1 MYSIFLTPKISAPT
15 AWQHFLSEIYNYIQ
29 YINLSYTLQQ
39 EMATTENVK
48 LKEKTVKY
56 KTKS

>member
-1 MYSIFLTPKISAPT
+1 MLLTSKISAPT
-15 AWQHFLSEIYNYIQ
+15 AWQHFLSEIYKHVR

-39 EMATTENVK
+39 EMATTENAK
-48 LKEKTVKY
+48 LKGKIVKY